1 MFLSRKGNSSF
12 GVFGFFF
19 FLWIFVIVGRGEIE
33 DVRHDVL
40 CLNVFECLFFIQKC
54 LCM

>member
-1 MFLSRKGNSSF
+1 MVDVSSKGGF
-12 GVFGFFF
+12 GGFFLF
-19 FLWIFVIVGRGEIE
+19 WIFVIFGGGGAE
-33 DVRHDVL
+33 DVLHDVL